1 MAAKKKT
8 KEYILADGKVHW
20 PFKAKVR
27 LTTRQKSTVQAAT
40 KVKNLYHVDIKISLK
55 AETLSQAHEYAAR
68 AGMALEDL
76 GATIA
81 VEGEITEINS
91 ELFREYNF
99 LSVTSIKDNEISA

>member
-1 MAAKKKT
+1 MADVIARKR
-8 KEYILADGKVHW
+8 A
-20 PFKAKVR
+20 R
-27 LTTRQKSTVQAAT
+27 LSVRQKSTVQAAT

-68 AGMALEDL
+68 AGIALEDL
-76 GATIA
+76 GSTVA

-99 LSVTSIKDNEISA
+99 LSVAKDDTEVSV